1 MIMSGSSVVTLR
13 RMHDN
18 PIALSARTPLAIVA
32 LVVGVMTVGQSQSP
46 IDSKLQGELQQLFP
60 TAASFSPKV
69 LDPPHYKV
77 YAANPA
83 AGPQAMAGVAFWTTE
98 MEPLERG
105 YDGPIKI
112 LVGMDTKGILAGVI
126 VVQHHEPY
134 GDFSIAT
141 PEFAAQF
148 RGKSIRDPFRVGGDI
163 DAVSRATISIT
174 SATRAIK
181 NSARRIATELLAPP
195 PRK

>member
-1 MIMSGSSVVTLR
+1 
-13 RMHDN
+13 MHDN

-32 LVVGVMTVGQSQSP
+32 LVVGVMTVGLSQSP
-46 IDSKLQGELQQLFP
+46 VDPKLQGELKQLFP
-60 TAASFSPKV
+60 AATSFSPKM

-77 YAANPA
+77 YAASPA
-83 AGPQAMAGVAFWTTE
+83 AGPRAMAGVAFWTTE
-98 MEPLERG
+98 IEPLERG

-112 LVGMDTKGILAGVI
+112 LVGMATNGILAGVI

-148 RGKSIRDPFRVGGDI
+148 RGKSIRDPFRVGGDV

-181 NSARRIATELLAPP
+181 NSARRMATELLAPP
-195 PRK
+195 PHK